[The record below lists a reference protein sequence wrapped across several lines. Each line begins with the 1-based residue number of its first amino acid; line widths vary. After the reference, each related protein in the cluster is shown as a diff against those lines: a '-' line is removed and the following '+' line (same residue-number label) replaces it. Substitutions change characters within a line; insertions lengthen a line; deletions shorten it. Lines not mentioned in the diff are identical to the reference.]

1 MRPVLRRVAVH
12 GALTALVLGVVG
24 LMLAEL
30 ASIWL
35 SGHSGTRAAT
45 GAPVAADA
53 GGDVAAQVRARV
65 PLLMAV
71 WGFGFVAVGETFLH
85 LRRGRRPAAPPAP
98 PPDPAEKLLEE
109 ILAQVEAKAAPEP
122 ERREGD
128 GVVS

>member
-12 GALTALVLGVVG
+12 GALTAFVLGVVG

-30 ASIWL
+30 ATIWL
-35 SGHSGTRAAT
+35 AGSAGTRTAT

-53 GGDVAAQVRARV
+53 GGNMAAQVRSRV

-71 WGFGFVAVGETFLH
+71 WGFGFVAVGEVVLH
-85 LRRGRRPAAPPAP
+85 HRRSRRPAA